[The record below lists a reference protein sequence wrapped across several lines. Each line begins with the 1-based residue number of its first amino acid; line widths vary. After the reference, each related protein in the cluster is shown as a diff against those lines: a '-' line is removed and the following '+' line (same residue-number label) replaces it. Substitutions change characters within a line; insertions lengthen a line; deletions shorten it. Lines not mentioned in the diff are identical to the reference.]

1 MAEARDRH
9 PLPEGMH
16 PAGDRSI
23 VVGHDGSPG
32 ADRAL
37 TEGLLLARA
46 LDKDVVVV
54 RAWSLATAP
63 RPAGWEFGYVAGF
76 EEYAAAVRQAL
87 VGDTRACLEGFP
99 DLTVEY
105 RVVHAGPAESLVEIS
120 RDARLL
126 VVGARGLGGLAGMLL
141 GSVSDQCVRHAACPV
156 VVARQVDG
164 TGPSSG
170 GAPSSPDRPARG

>member
-1 MAEARDRH
+1 MADATDRH
-9 PLPEGMH
+9 PRPEGMH
-16 PAGDRSI
+16 PASAGSV
-23 VVGHDGSPG
+23 VVGHDGAPS

-37 TEGLLLARA
+37 TEALLLARA
-46 LDKDVVVV
+46 LAAGVVVV

-63 RPAGWEFGYVAGF
+63 RPADWEFGYVPGF
-76 EEYAAAVRQAL
+76 EEYAEAVRLAL
-87 VGDTRACLEGFP
+87 LGDIRPLLESFADVP
-99 DLTVEY
+99 VDY

-156 VVARQVDG
+156 LVARAH
-164 TGPSSG
+164 T
-170 GAPSSPDRPARG
+170 AT